1 VPGGQFD
8 LRTTVVA
15 VAVATGPPIAL
26 LYAID
31 TVYVPSGS
39 RCVEFDELAI
49 VVVTALA
56 HELVRIPDSG
66 SKGSK
71 VTFNDWRSVTEIERV
86 APPLSL
92 VVSVIRMEPDNTVSG
107 NDPVTV
113 NPAGARSNC
122 APLIGA
128 NNVGVVVVGGIWCE
142 TFMTTP
148 VLIPFSWERPV
159 TRLVEF
165 VSFAMS

>member
-1 VPGGQFD
+1 MD
-8 LRTTVVA
+8 LKTTVVA
-15 VAVATGPPIAL
+15 VAVATGLPIAL

-71 VTFNDWRSVTEIERV
+71 VTFND
-86 APPLSL
+86 
-92 VVSVIRMEPDNTVSG
+92 
-107 NDPVTV
+107 
-113 NPAGARSNC
+113 
-122 APLIGA
+122 
-128 NNVGVVVVGGIWCE
+128 
-142 TFMTTP
+142 
-148 VLIPFSWERPV
+148 
-159 TRLVEF
+159 
-165 VSFAMS
+165 